1 MGVLAVE
8 PRRGDHAVTTPR
20 AALYGRVSTD
30 EQDPAMQVAD
40 LRRLAEHR
48 GWKVVE
54 EYIDQGIS
62 GSKASRPGLDR
73 LMADARGGKLDVVA
87 VWRFDRFA
95 RSTRHLLLALEE
107 FHALG
112 VDFVSVRE
120 SIDTSTPMGRMVFT
134 MVAAV
139 AELERELIRERVI
152 AGVRRAQAQGKHCG
166 RQPVKIDLRPAVAML
181 DKGHGI
187 KTTARS
193 LGVSVSTLRRRL
205 REAGEWPR
213 PANRGQP
220 GLAP

>member
-1 MGVLAVE
+1 MTA
-8 PRRGDHAVTTPR
+8 PR
-20 AALYGRVSTD
+20 AALYARVSTD
-30 EQDPAMQVAD
+30 EQDPAMQLAD
-40 LRRLAEHR
+40 LHRLAEHR
-48 GWKVVE
+48 GWAVVG
-54 EYIDQGIS
+54 EYIDQGVS
-62 GSKASRPGLDR
+62 GGKASRPGLDR
-73 LMADARGGKLDVVA
+73 LMADASAGKLDVVA

-107 FHALG
+107 FRALD
-112 VDFVSVRE
+112 VDFVSQRE

-152 AGVRRAQAQGKHCG
+152 AGIRRAQAQGKHVG
-166 RQPVKIDLRPAVAML
+166 RKKVEIDLRPAVAML

-193 LGVSVSTLRRRL
+193 LGVSISTLRRRL

-213 PANRGQP
+213 PDPVAAGVQNP
-220 GLAP
+220 AAL

>member
-1 MGVLAVE
+1 VAREDIVTA
-8 PRRGDHAVTTPR
+8 PRR
-20 AALYGRVSTD
+20 AALYARVSTD
-30 EQDPAMQVAD
+30 EQSTGMQLDD

-48 GWKVVE
+48 GWKIAG

-62 GSKASRPGLDR
+62 GAKASRPDLDR
-73 LMADARGGKLDVVA
+73 LMGDARAGKLDVVA

-95 RSTRHLLLALEE
+95 RSTQHLLAALEE
-107 FHALG
+107 FRAVG

-152 AGVRRAQAQGKHCG
+152 AGIRRAQAQGRHVG
-166 RQPVKIDLRPAVAML
+166 RKKVEIDLRPAVAML

-205 REAGEWPR
+205 TEAGEWPR
-213 PANRGQP
+213 PVAKKS
-220 GLAP
+220 A

>member
-1 MGVLAVE
+1 
-8 PRRGDHAVTTPR
+8 VTGPR
-20 AALYGRVSTD
+20 AALYARVSTD
-30 EQDPAMQVAD
+30 DQDPGLQIAD

-48 GWKVVE
+48 GWKIAG
-54 EYIDQGIS
+54 EYIDKGVS
-62 GSKASRPGLDR
+62 GSKASRPGLDL
-73 LMADARGGKLDVVA
+73 LMADAHAVKLDVVA

-107 FHALG
+107 FRALD

-166 RQPVKIDLRPAVAML
+166 RRLVKIDLRPAVAML

-205 REAGEWPR
+205 HEAGEWPR
-213 PANRGQP
+213 ARAVEPP
-220 GLAP
+220 GDSP